1 MTKPFNWKN
10 GHKEREREG
19 KREKTENRD
28 TKTKWTIANAGDTG
42 MDLNQEKL
50 GKKMM
55 NEKSTKLVSV
65 EGEWER

>member
-1 MTKPFNWKN
+1 
-10 GHKEREREG
+10 
-19 KREKTENRD
+19 
-28 TKTKWTIANAGDTG
+28 